1 MADWIEAC
9 AADDVEEEDVIRFD
23 HGGRTFAIYRSP
35 DDEYF
40 ATDGLCTHEQVHL
53 ADGLVM
59 DDIIE
64 CPKHNGRFNYK
75 TGQAR
80 GAPVCVNLRT
90 YPVKVEGRQGA
101 DPDAD
106 RLSSRIAAYARAFR
120 ATADRKGIGRL
131 DEPTKTE
138 PQPTVADL
146 RAMKGKRQLT
156 MLRVMT
162 LDEAEAAETRRRRH
176 RLGAARADARPALPR
191 RRAQPLRDARR
202 QFLRDRHHRR
212 FRALGIPP
220 LQGGADA
227 VYCSAGFA
235 TVKRLADDA
244 IPVIGH
250 VGLIPSR
257 ATWTGGFKAVG
268 KTAESAMQIMRGGQA
283 STRPPARSA
292 PRSRWCRSR
301 SPRRSRDRTSLIM
314 LSMGAGTG
322 CDAQYLFAE
331 DILGQNRGHMPR
343 HSKVYRNFAAE
354 YDRLQAERVAAFSEY
369 VADVESGAYPEDRHV
384 VHMDPAELRRF
395 LDALDST
402 A

>member
-1 MADWIEAC
+1 M
-9 AADDVEEEDVIRFD
+9 
-23 HGGRTFAIYRSP
+23 
-35 DDEYF
+35 
-40 ATDGLCTHEQVHL
+40 
-53 ADGLVM
+53 
-59 DDIIE
+59 
-64 CPKHNGRFNYK
+64 
-75 TGQAR
+75 
-80 GAPVCVNLRT
+80 
-90 YPVKVEGRQGA
+90 
-101 DPDAD
+101 
-106 RLSSRIAAYARAFR
+106 SRKR
-120 ATADRKGIGRL
+120 
-131 DEPTKTE
+131 
-138 PQPTVADL
+138 PTVADL
-146 RAMKGKRQLT
+146 RAIKGQRQLT

-162 LDEAEAAETRRRRH
+162 LDELEAAE
-176 RLGAARADARPALPR
+176 RAGIDIVSVPPELMLDPR
-191 RRAQPLRDARR
+191 FRDAAPGIFAMPGDNFFEIGTADDFIRWA
-202 QFLRDRHHRR
+202 
-212 FRALGIPP
+212 FRLYKA
-220 LQGGADA
+220 GADA

-257 ATWTGGFKAVG
+257 ATWTGGFRAVG
-268 KTAESAMQIMRGGQA
+268 KSADSAMQIMEAVRQYEAAGAIGAEIEVVPVEVAQA
-283 STRPPARSA
+283 ISA
-292 PRSRWCRSR
+292 
-301 SPRRSRDRTSLIM
+301 RTSLIM